1 MNRYEAASEAVR
13 TPKTPSLLW
22 EPRLRIPPNL
32 KGQTVIHRWERDG
45 EVVAEVPFEVGP
57 L

>member
-13 TPKTPSLLW
+13 TPKTPSRLW

-32 KGQTVIHRWERDG
+32 KGQTVTIEEYWAWFRANYG
-45 EVVAEVPFEVGP
+45 
-57 L
+57 